1 MTYRGALQDL
11 VMIKNYPAFP
21 AELVTK
27 MDACIEVFEEEWG
40 NNKKGEIN
48 MSELLDKQTA
58 IDALREK
65 MNDKAVEN
73 KPDVVLGLLV
83 AVGVVSNLS
92 PVKEEEK

>member
-1 MTYRGALQDL
+1 
-11 VMIKNYPAFP
+11 
-21 AELVTK
+21 
-27 MDACIEVFEEEWG
+27 
-40 NNKKGEIN
+40 
-48 MSELLDKQTA
+48 MSELLDKQVV
-58 IDALREK
+58 IDALRAK